1 MRRNNFSSAA
11 DRRWQRR
18 YERIQQRREEELE
31 RRDRQGRDEAYE
43 TISPHDLGID
53 ALIASSPTFT
63 VTIQRPDEP
72 NRNGSVI
79 SEDVWDAA
87 WTRHMQEANRRANE
101 SRRSLSDAITS
112 YIATD
117 ENNAEERSQLWHRIR
132 DLFYQEVRN
141 AYEARRVGEEVHEQA
156 TEEFRGHRAQTM
168 VVDDYF
174 PGTLQFRNGDYI
186 IIDDLVPAFEQEP
199 ELKPGDESE
208 LDSFLGNF
216 IAPGA

>member
-18 YERIQQRREEELE
+18 YERIQQRRGEELE
-31 RRDRQGRDEAYE
+31 RRGRRCRDEVYE

-53 ALIASSPTFT
+53 ALIASIPTFT
-63 VTIQRPDEP
+63 VTIQRPGEP

-101 SRRSLSDAITS
+101 SRRSLSDAITA

-132 DLFYQEVRN
+132 DLFYQEARN
-141 AYEARRVGEEVHEQA
+141 AYEARRVGEEVHEKA

-174 PGTLQFRNGDYI
+174 SGTLQFRNGDYI

-199 ELKPGDESE
+199 DLKPGDASE

-216 IAPGA
+216 LAPGA